1 MSSRGASCS
10 TAILCLLLCF
20 SWTATL
26 PLTQSFSI
34 SQQRTFGTI
43 MRNHKSSWMPPPPPS
58 STVLFS
64 VLPPPP
70 ESSTPTKKKTKKKK
84 RRDRIHVRQTVR
96 QAIQI
101 YTEYAGRLWNE
112 TNPEVRQQIER
123 NKASQAIR
131 QVIQQMEDENQ
142 NNHDNQH
149 DNHHQDMDHH
159 HDDHVDDALDPVLLQ
174 SLLEACQAVLM
185 TTSDEE
191 EDDEEEDDHD
201 EEEDAALAAAAAVL
215 AEAHPTNVVASSTH
229 PKNAT
234 ELATMDVTADIS
246 HTQMPSVNDDES
258 TTKAVSSPKPPKK
271 KRRSIWFGAAMGAVV
286 AGWVFSGNYIFTG
299 LFSLMS
305 LLEACQAVLMT
316 TTDEEEDDEE
326 DDEHDEEED
335 AALAAAAAVLAEAHP
350 TNVAVSPTHPK
361 NVTELAT
368 MDVAADMSHPSLP
381 PVNDNDSTTKA
392 VSSAKLPKKK
402 RRSIWFG
409 AAMGAVVAGWVFSGN
424 YIFTPKKKRR
434 SIWFGAAMGAV
445 VAGWVFSGNYIFTG
459 LFSLMTILGQLEY
472 YRMVINTG
480 VYPARRI
487 SIVGACSMF
496 WTALFCPQHHQ
507 IVLPLFGLWAMIWFL
522 TFKRTVTTIPEI
534 ATTFTGMFYLGYV
547 PSFWVRIR
555 LLGSGREATRLAPI
569 VGPLLN
575 LLHLRA
581 ETTLPTMIYPK
592 TIHLPITTGAIFIF
606 WTWLCLAFSDVFAYF
621 VGKNLGR
628 TKLAKLAPA
637 AGATSPNKTV
647 EGVLG
652 GCAVS
657 AALGML
663 GAWVQKWPYW
673 VLTGMVHGTLLA
685 LIGLIGDLTASMIK
699 RDAGI
704 KDFGDLIPE
713 HGGILDRVDS
723 FVWTAPYSWLVC
735 HTIIPALKNT
745 IR

>member
-1 MSSRGASCS
+1 
-10 TAILCLLLCF
+10 
-20 SWTATL
+20 
-26 PLTQSFSI
+26 
-34 SQQRTFGTI
+34 
-43 MRNHKSSWMPPPPPS
+43 
-58 STVLFS
+58 
-64 VLPPPP
+64 
-70 ESSTPTKKKTKKKK
+70 
-84 RRDRIHVRQTVR
+84 VRQTVR

-185 TTSDEE
+185 TT
-191 EDDEEEDDHD
+191 
-201 EEEDAALAAAAAVL
+201 
-215 AEAHPTNVVASSTH
+215 
-229 PKNAT
+229 
-234 ELATMDVTADIS
+234 
-246 HTQMPSVNDDES
+246 
-258 TTKAVSSPKPPKK
+258 
-271 KRRSIWFGAAMGAVV
+271 
-286 AGWVFSGNYIFTG
+286 
-299 LFSLMS
+299 
-305 LLEACQAVLMT
+305 
-316 TTDEEEDDEE
+316 TDEEEDDEE

-392 VSSAKLPKKK
+392 VSSAKL
-402 RRSIWFG
+402 
-409 AAMGAVVAGWVFSGN
+409 
-424 YIFTPKKKRR
+424 PKKKRR